1 MTENLIANYRRIEIE
16 LELNARTLYHRQEW
30 EAIDRVE
37 RLERALK
44 KARTRLYSDLT
55 PSPA

>member
-1 MTENLIANYRRIEIE
+1 MTENLIANYRQIE

-55 PSPA
+55 PATA